1 MQNTGPGPARIHAT
15 ALLSCLRQ
23 AMPVQDAEMARF
35 TTALADGR
43 FFFER
48 ETWHDL
54 HGDGTVR
61 AMGEM
66 LLRVQDE
73 TGRTLPQESAI
84 RSIGAAGLNA
94 LLDTALVLAALE
106 QAIAQDEF
114 PVSVNVSAQQAGD
127 PVFWSSLEGHIGRYF
142 GARLRPADVIF
153 EFTEDGAAENPAH
166 ATLMALRDKGYR
178 FAIDDLSH
186 HAMEG
191 LALLDDPAGDPGE
204 SPAVTEGRRLRN
216 LAPYADFIKL
226 DGKSVLAA
234 ERGDFAMHDFL
245 LMIRQETSRPD
256 IAILAEW
263 VDSLGQA
270 VRLRDEFNVRY
281 VSGRALPHEADRFA
295 RFLPRTD
302 GLPGPH

>member
-1 MQNTGPGPARIHAT
+1 MQNSGPGPAKIHAT
-15 ALLSCLRQ
+15 ALLSLLRQ
-23 AMPVQDAEMARF
+23 TMPAQDDDMARF
-35 TTALADGR
+35 TAALADGR

-54 HGDGTVR
+54 HGDGTGR
-61 AMGEM
+61 AIGEM
-66 LLRVQDE
+66 LLRAQDE
-73 TGRTLPQESAI
+73 TGRALSQESAI
-84 RSIGAAGLNA
+84 RGIGAAGLNA

-127 PVFWSSLEGHIGRYF
+127 PVFWNSLEGHITQYF
-142 GARLRPADVIF
+142 GARLKSADVIF
-153 EFTEDGAAENPAH
+153 EFTEDDAAENPAH

-191 LALLDDPAGDPGE
+191 LALLDDPAAGSQGE
-204 SPAVTEGRRLRN
+204 SPAAAEGRRLRN

-234 ERGDFAMHDFL
+234 ERGDFAIDDFL
-245 LMIRQETSRPD
+245 LMIRKETGRPD
-256 IAILAEW
+256 VAILAEW

-281 VSGRALPHEADRFA
+281 VSGRALPHDADTFA
-295 RFLPRTD
+295 RFLPK
-302 GLPGPH
+302 PQ